1 MKNIKLFLTFLFI
14 ACVLLSCRK
23 EEDPGGVA
31 IGDMC
36 GEWNVTIDGS
46 GTAKIYTSNN
56 VDNAP
61 NKIIITDKLSYYWF
75 TFEANVNTT
84 TRTFAVDTAVNK
96 EYYNAAWNPSNA
108 RNLLYDIKIIIR
120 DGKVTKEA
128 ITLPSGVKADMI
140 EFSIGFEDDGYTLH
154 EIVGYRRSGYLED
167 EAFYYMP

>member
-1 MKNIKLFLTFLFI
+1 MKNIKLFLTFLFM

-36 GEWNVTIDGS
+36 GEWIVTVDGTS
-46 GTAKIYTSNN
+46 AAKIYTSNN
-56 VDNAP
+56 VDNATD
-61 NKIIITDKLSYYWF
+61 KIMITDLLSYYWF
-75 TFEANVNTT
+75 KVEANVNTT

-96 EYYNAAWNPSNA
+96 EYYNTSWSSSSA
-108 RNLLYDIKIIIR
+108 RTLPYDIKIIIR

-140 EFSIGFEDDGYTLH
+140 EFSIGFEDDGYALH

-167 EAFYYMP
+167 ETFYYMP